1 MKALFTKTIF
11 PKLKKIDNVILVV
24 LAAAAA
30 AAAVAVEV
38 AVVALSNL
46 YFRELWF
53 THRLTC
59 GAVGIVVTFSGPHKN
74 KTVFNLVKIK
84 KCYYF

>member
-1 MKALFTKTIF
+1 MKALFTKTIS

-24 LAAAAA
+24 A

-38 AVVALSNL
+38 AVMAFSNL
-46 YFRELWF
+46 YFRGLWF

-59 GAVGIVVTFSGPHKN
+59 GDG
-74 KTVFNLVKIK
+74 
-84 KCYYF
+84 